1 MKPQGEREVLR
12 SRAALQRRLH
22 VDLGSTLDL
31 VGSITKYLA
40 LTPLI
45 PAAVAL
51 GYRESPWPFLITA
64 AIVFV
69 AGLALERVPGR
80 KERVGAREGYLVVAL
95 TWLVVAGVGALP
107 YLLSGDPQ
115 LDRPLDAYFEGMSG
129 FTTTGATILTDID
142 ALPRGLLIWR
152 QLTQWFGGM
161 GIIVLAIA
169 ILPRLRVGG
178 RQLIESELPGPEHE
192 PLTTR
197 IRDTARQLWL
207 VYIGLTALMALILM
221 GFGWLGID
229 DRMHAFN
236 AIGHALTTL
245 PTGGFSPENLGAAV
259 FAAPSQWVMIFF
271 MVIAGTNFALSYR
284 ALMRREPGSFP
295 RDQEF
300 RLYLGLL
307 VVAAVFICIS
317 IWTDGIASGETA
329 IRHAAFQTV
338 SIMTTTGYA
347 SIDFALWPGVALMAL
362 IGLMFIGGCA
372 GSTSGS
378 VKVARHL
385 LMGKILRR
393 EVDVTLHPEIVSV
406 IRSNRRIVN
415 EKTLRAISA
424 FGLLYV
430 GVFIVGAVVLA
441 IDASATGIHLS
452 AIEAVAAAATTL
464 GNVGPGFGF
473 AGPLGGFEPFG
484 DVSTAT
490 MIVLMWMG
498 RLELI
503 PVLVLFSRH
512 YWRE

>member
-1 MKPQGEREVLR
+1 MKPTGERQALKR
-12 SRAALQRRLH
+12 RIGSRRRLY
-22 VDLGSTLDL
+22 VDVGSALDV

-40 LTPLI
+40 LTPLL

-64 AIVFV
+64 AVV
-69 AGLALERVPGR
+69 LAVGLALERVPGR
-80 KERVGAREGYLVVAL
+80 KEQVGMREGYLVVAL
-95 TWLVVAGVGALP
+95 TWVVVAAVGALP

-115 LDRPLDAYFEGMSG
+115 LSRPLDAYFEAMSG

-142 ALPRGLLIWR
+142 QLPRGLLMWR

-192 PLTTR
+192 PITTR
-197 IRDTARQLWL
+197 IRDTARQLWIL
-207 VYIGLTALMALILM
+207 YIGLTALMALTLI

-229 DRMHAFN
+229 ERMHPFN
-236 AIGHALTTL
+236 AVGHALTTL
-245 PTGGFSPENLGAAV
+245 PTGGFSPENLGAAT
-259 FAAPSQWVMIFF
+259 FTAPSQWVITFF
-271 MVIAGTNFALSYR
+271 MVVAGTNFALTYR
-284 ALMRREPGSFP
+284 ALMRREPDAFH
-295 RDQEF
+295 RDEEF

-307 VVAAVFICIS
+307 ALATVVICIS
-317 IWTDGIASGETA
+317 IWTEGVASGEAA
-329 IRHAAFQTV
+329 IRHAVFQTV
-338 SIMTTTGYA
+338 SLMTTTGYG
-347 SIDFALWPGVALMAL
+347 STDFALWPGVALMAL
-362 IGLMFIGGCA
+362 VGLMFIGGSA

-393 EVDVTLHPEIVSV
+393 EVDLTLHPELVSV
-406 IRSNRRIVN
+406 IRSNHMLVN

-424 FGLLYV
+424 FVLLYIGIFV
-430 GVFIVGAVVLA
+430 IGVAVLA
-441 IDASATGIHLS
+441 IDASATGLDLS
-452 AIEAVAAAATTL
+452 VIEAVAAAATTL

-484 DVSTAT
+484 DVSTAA

-512 YWRE
+512 YWRA

>member
-1 MKPQGEREVLR
+1 MNPIGEREALKPRIASRR
-12 SRAALQRRLH
+12 SLH
-22 VDLGSTLDL
+22 VDVGSALDL

-45 PAAVAL
+45 PAAVAF
-51 GYRESPWPFLITA
+51 GYGESPWPFLITA
-64 AIVFV
+64 ASVLV

-80 KERVGAREGYLVVAL
+80 KERVGPREGYLVVAL
-95 TWLVVAGVGALP
+95 TWGVVAGVGALP

-115 LDRPLDAYFEGMSG
+115 FDRPLDAYFEAMSG

-142 ALPRGLLIWR
+142 DLPRGLLMWR

-192 PLTTR
+192 PITAR

-207 VYIGLTALMALILM
+207 IYIGLTALMALILL

-229 DRMHAFN
+229 DRMHPLN
-236 AIGHALTTL
+236 AIAHALTTL
-245 PTGGFSPENLGAAV
+245 PTGGFSPENVGAV
-259 FAAPSQWVMIFF
+259 SFTAPSQWVMTLF
-271 MVIAGTNFALSYR
+271 MLLAGTNFALFYR
-284 ALMRREPGSFP
+284 ALMRGQPGVFQ
-295 RDQEF
+295 RDEEF
-300 RLYLGLL
+300 RLYIGLL
-307 VVAAVFICIS
+307 LLGTVVICIS
-317 IWTDGIASGETA
+317 IWTEGIASGEAA

-338 SIMTTTGYA
+338 SIMTTTGYG

-362 IGLMFIGGCA
+362 VGLMFIGGCA

-406 IRSNRRIVN
+406 IRSNRTVVS
-415 EKTLRAISA
+415 EKTLRAISG
-424 FGLLYV
+424 FVLLYI
-430 GVFIVGAVVLA
+430 GVFIVGVAVLA
-441 IDASATGIHLS
+441 IDASATGLDLS
-452 AIEAVAAAATTL
+452 VIEAVAAVATTL

-473 AGPLGGFEPFG
+473 AGPIGGFEPFG
-484 DVSTAT
+484 DVSTGA
-490 MIVLMWMG
+490 MIVLMWVG

-512 YWRE
+512 YWRA

>member
-1 MKPQGEREVLR
+1 VKPSRERETLR
-12 SRAALQRRLH
+12 KRVAARRRLH
-22 VDLGSTLDL
+22 VDVGSALDL
-31 VGSITKYLA
+31 VGSITKYLG

-45 PAAVAL
+45 PAGVAI
-51 GYRESPWPFLITA
+51 GYGESPWPFLITA
-64 AIVFV
+64 ALVLV
-69 AGLALERVPGR
+69 VGLALERVPGR
-80 KERVGAREGYLVVAL
+80 KERVGPREGYLVVAL
-95 TWLVVAGVGALP
+95 TWVVVAGVGALP

-115 LDRPLDAYFEGMSG
+115 LDRPLDAYFEAMSG

-142 ALPRGLLIWR
+142 DLPRGLLMWR

-192 PLTTR
+192 PITTR

-207 VYIGLTALMALILM
+207 IYIGLTALMALILM
-221 GFGWLGID
+221 SFGWLGID
-229 DRMHAFN
+229 DRMHPFN

-245 PTGGFSPENLGAAV
+245 PTGGFSPENVGAV
-259 FAAPSQWVMIFF
+259 IFAAPSQWVITFF
-271 MVIAGTNFALSYR
+271 MLLAGTNFALFYR
-284 ALMRREPGSFP
+284 ALMRRQPGVFQ
-295 RDQEF
+295 RDEEF
-300 RLYLGLL
+300 RVYLGLL
-307 VVAAVFICIS
+307 LIGTVVICAS
-317 IWTDGIASGETA
+317 IWTEGIASGEAA

-338 SIMTTTGYA
+338 SMMTTTGYG
-347 SIDFALWPGVALMAL
+347 SVDFALWPGVALMAL
-362 IGLMFIGGCA
+362 VGLMFIGGCA

-393 EVDVTLHPEIVSV
+393 EVDLTVHPEIVLV
-406 IRSNRRIVN
+406 VRSNHKIVN
-415 EKTLRAISA
+415 ERILRAISA
-424 FGLLYV
+424 FVLLYIGVFVV
-430 GVFIVGAVVLA
+430 GVVMLA
-441 IDASATGIHLS
+441 IDASATGLDLS
-452 AIEAVAAAATTL
+452 VIEAVAAAATTL

-512 YWRE
+512 YWRA